1 MTRRAAIIGTG
12 SALPVRRVSNAELS
26 ETVDTTDE
34 WIVART
40 GIRNQ
45 IGRAHV

>member
-1 MTRRAAIIGTG
+1 MLRSVIIGTG
-12 SALPVRRVSNAELS
+12 SALPVRRVSNAELA

-40 GIRNQ
+40 GNRF
-45 IGRAHV
+45 RHRSALA